1 MLHIKLLG
9 DMKLWTDDGLVQGIS
24 EKGMALLAFL
34 FMEDSHQ
41 CRRYMLMDALWPDS
55 TEEAAKYNLRY
66 NLWMLKKHIP
76 ADDAG
81 ESLLVVSKDYCG
93 INERYM
99 YTCDFDRV
107 KNCHAEELADPEEI
121 EEYLQLMAGDFFGD
135 CYLEGCSSFQEQII
149 RWRFA
154 LENKRLI
161 LLRKLIPLYYEEQ
174 NWNRCMELLD
184 ICEEMDPYDEDHV
197 RIRMELYMK
206 NGEYEAAAR
215 YYRQFSQKL
224 ALDIGVEP
232 DEELKKMAGT
242 IRLLHKEQQG
252 ALELYTAALEH
263 VPGYW
268 MCDIL
273 RALLETEGF
282 RIEAFLSADQI
293 GDLTAIQYRL
303 GEVPAAVSLTRTVDA
318 FINLI
323 GAVCSSG
330 RPLRIQLEKSSRP
343 DLMSL
348 DVIHLLQAKHRK
360 TLEVIMK

>member
-1 MLHIKLLG
+1 
-9 DMKLWTDDGLVQGIS
+9 MKLWTDDGLVQGIS

-154 LENKRLI
+154 LD
-161 LLRKLIPLYYEEQ
+161 RKS
-174 NWNRCMELLD
+174 
-184 ICEEMDPYDEDHV
+184 V
-197 RIRMELYMK
+197 
-206 NGEYEAAAR
+206 
-215 YYRQFSQKL
+215 
-224 ALDIGVEP
+224 V
-232 DEELKKMAGT
+232 
-242 IRLLHKEQQG
+242 
-252 ALELYTAALEH
+252 
-263 VPGYW
+263 
-268 MCDIL
+268 
-273 RALLETEGF
+273 
-282 RIEAFLSADQI
+282 
-293 GDLTAIQYRL
+293 
-303 GEVPAAVSLTRTVDA
+303 
-318 FINLI
+318 
-323 GAVCSSG
+323 
-330 RPLRIQLEKSSRP
+330 
-343 DLMSL
+343 
-348 DVIHLLQAKHRK
+348 
-360 TLEVIMK
+360 

>member
-121 EEYLQLMAGDFFGD
+121 EEYLQLMAGDF
-135 CYLEGCSSFQEQII
+135 
-149 RWRFA
+149 
-154 LENKRLI
+154 
-161 LLRKLIPLYYEEQ
+161 
-174 NWNRCMELLD
+174 
-184 ICEEMDPYDEDHV
+184 
-197 RIRMELYMK
+197 
-206 NGEYEAAAR
+206 
-215 YYRQFSQKL
+215 L
-224 ALDIGVEP
+224 A
-232 DEELKKMAGT
+232 
-242 IRLLHKEQQG
+242 
-252 ALELYTAALEH
+252 
-263 VPGYW
+263 
-268 MCDIL
+268 
-273 RALLETEGF
+273 
-282 RIEAFLSADQI
+282 
-293 GDLTAIQYRL
+293 TAIWK
-303 GEVPAAVSLTRTVDA
+303 
-318 FINLI
+318 
-323 GAVCSSG
+323 GAVV
-330 RPLRIQLEKSSRP
+330 SRNRSFAG
-343 DLMSL
+343 DS
-348 DVIHLLQAKHRK
+348 HWK
-360 TLEVIMK
+360 TNA